1 MWVGTSLFAASRL
14 TFADLAD
21 HHKNGLAFLFFIF
34 TLPFQTRPSV
44 WLQNLAWSVFL
55 FFSQFSYASA
65 DFFPFPPRRGS
76 VEGKKQ
82 ATQPPPPPPI
92 PFYASHVHVMMQR
105 LSSNYILLENQN
117 DLHPGKIILLSS
129 FISGITGNGCIDESL
144 KISWRP

>member
-82 ATQPPPPPPI
+82 ATQPPPPPPPPN
-92 PFYASHVHVMMQR
+92 PFLCQPRARNDAKVILELYFAREPEWLASWENYFAIFIYFGNNRKR
-105 LSSNYILLENQN
+105 LYRRKS
-117 DLHPGKIILLSS
+117 
-129 FISGITGNGCIDESL
+129 
-144 KISWRP
+144 